1 MRISH
6 TKNVLKTI
14 RYQKIC
20 DKNYKNCKNYYITL
34 WFKCKILQVYNQ
46 LVFVYLNSL
55 SFFIIMII
63 KYPQNSVYVMYLI
76 YCQVSRISKSIELFH
91 LKIPI
96 FMGFFFSKIPT
107 FRRLFGSGIPIFMK
121 FFQILNRFIT
131 KTSQG
136 K

>member
-76 YCQVSRISKSIELFH
+76 YC
-91 LKIPI
+91 
-96 FMGFFFSKIPT
+96 
-107 FRRLFGSGIPIFMK
+107 
-121 FFQILNRFIT
+121 
-131 KTSQG
+131 
-136 K
+136 